1 MRVKP
6 NIYRA
11 RLGTVLIALTV
22 LAAFNGACLPTTPP
36 ESESNRP
43 PVISSLTAKYPVL
56 YPRGNSEIRCDVTDP
71 DGDEVRLKWS
81 CTGGRLI
88 GAGTIVTWEAP
99 NSYGEYPIMVIAEDS
114 KGGSTQNTLM
124 FNVIAKPKEKCCGR

>member
-1 MRVKP
+1 MKL
-6 NIYRA
+6 NICRA
-11 RLGTVLIALTV
+11 RLGTVLIALAV
-22 LAAFNGACLPTTPP
+22 LAVLNGACFPTTPP
-36 ESESNRP
+36 ESNRP
-43 PVISSLTAKYPVL
+43 PVISSLIAKYPFL

-88 GAGTIVTWEAP
+88 GVGPIITWEAP
-99 NSYGEYPIMVIAEDS
+99 NSYGEYPIMVIAEDG

-124 FNVIAKPKEKCCGR
+124 FNVIVKPKKKCCGQ